1 MVRKVLLS
9 ARDIHKSYTQGTGEL
24 PILKGLNFQIH
35 EGEAVGIVGSS
46 GSGKTTLLQILGT
59 LDRPFSGELKFEDMN
74 LLTMSDEELSQ
85 FRNQTMGFVFQ
96 FHHLLRDFT
105 ALENVSLPMEI
116 SGIPKI
122 EARHRARLLLDDVG
136 LRARETHLP
145 SALSGGEQ
153 QRVAVARALAMAPK
167 LLLADEP
174 SGNLDRP
181 NAERLHDLLGELAPR
196 FGAAVIAVTH
206 NPGLAAMADRVLE
219 LRDGALEAVIS
230 VEHSGGFDGR
240 TL

>member
-1 MVRKVLLS
+1 MNPILAVQALMKSYWSGDGSRITILQNINLEVQAGEFVAIIGQSGAGKSTLLHLIGALDTPTGGAITLNGIGYDS
-9 ARDIHKSYTQGTGEL
+9 LAPAELAALRNRDIG
-24 PILKGLNFQIH
+24 
-35 EGEAVGIVGSS
+35 
-46 GSGKTTLLQILGT
+46 
-59 LDRPFSGELKFEDMN
+59 M
-74 LLTMSDEELSQ
+74 
-85 FRNQTMGFVFQ
+85 VFQ